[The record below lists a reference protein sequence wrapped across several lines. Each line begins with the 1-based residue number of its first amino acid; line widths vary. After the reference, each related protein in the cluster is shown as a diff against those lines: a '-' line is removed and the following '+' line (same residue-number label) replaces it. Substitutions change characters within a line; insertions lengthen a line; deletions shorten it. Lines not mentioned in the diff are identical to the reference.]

1 MGGSYDR
8 PRGRLSGIVE
18 DQGKRLLKRDAIALS
33 GGGGE
38 EEEAAEGER
47 ERDCNDD

>member
-33 GGGGE
+33 GGGERGGGGRGR
-38 EEEAAEGER
+38 EGAR
-47 ERDCNDD
+47 PQ